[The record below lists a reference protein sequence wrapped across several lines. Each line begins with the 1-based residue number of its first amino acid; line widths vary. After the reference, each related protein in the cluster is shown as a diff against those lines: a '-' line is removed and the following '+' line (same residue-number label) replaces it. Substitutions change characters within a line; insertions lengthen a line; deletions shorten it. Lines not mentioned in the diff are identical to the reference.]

1 MVKIKISNTLRHLR
15 LAEIMFEML
24 TPSVDGDVAGK
35 APSPLGADG
44 SQNEHRISGGQLG
57 PVVVFGFSSFCK
69 KKKKKCSFDPTVPL
83 LGIYPKEITR
93 DTSKGG

>member
-1 MVKIKISNTLRHLR
+1 
-15 LAEIMFEML
+15 ML

-57 PVVVFGFSSFCK
+57 PVVVLGFSSFC
-69 KKKKKCSFDPTVPL
+69 
-83 LGIYPKEITR
+83 
-93 DTSKGG
+93 

>member
-1 MVKIKISNTLRHLR
+1 
-15 LAEIMFEML
+15 MFEML

-44 SQNEHRISGGQLG
+44 SQNKHRISGGQLG

-69 KKKKKCSFDPTVPL
+69 KKKMFLRSNCSTFRNLPQGNNQRYKQRVL
-83 LGIYPKEITR
+83 IIIVKH
-93 DTSKGG
+93 SKHNI

>member
-1 MVKIKISNTLRHLR
+1 
-15 LAEIMFEML
+15 MFEML

-35 APSPLGADG
+35 APSFGADG

-69 KKKKKCSFDPTVPL
+69 KKKNVPSIQL
-83 LGIYPKEITR
+83 FHF
-93 DTSKGG
+93 

>member
-1 MVKIKISNTLRHLR
+1 
-15 LAEIMFEML
+15 MFEML

-35 APSPLGADG
+35 APSFGADG

-69 KKKKKCSFDPTVPL
+69 KKKCSFDPAVSL

-93 DTSKGG
+93 DKSKGNCNSKTF